1 MRVKLKINFMKPVK
15 INPLARRFL
24 SWSGKRF
31 YKSEAFSCA
40 RKLSEAEKVLIC
52 MPASIDRFAIARES
66 LPLFAEIF
74 KEKTVAV
81 FLPFLKTD
89 GYLSTPA
96 GYEVIYPQKEDLKTF
111 SVPVEKFIQRITEF
125 GFDISLDLDLDDGF
139 LNRYLCL
146 KCGIPVRFGTGM
158 RNSFPFYNIQLT
170 VLGDRSGSREVY
182 EGMAKVLKDLFA
194 KSSDTTSNQI

>member
-15 INPLARRFL
+15 INPFARRFL
-24 SWSGKRF
+24 NWSGKRF
-31 YKSEAFSCA
+31 YKSETFSCA
-40 RKLSEAEKVLIC
+40 RKLSEAQKVLIC
-52 MPASIDRFAIARES
+52 MPASMDRFAVARES

-74 KEKTVAV
+74 KEKTITV

-89 GYLSTPA
+89 GYLSTPP

-125 GFDISLDLDLDDGF
+125 GFDLSLDLDLDDGF

-146 KCGIPVRFGTGM
+146 KCGITIRFGPALK
-158 RNSFPFYNIQLT
+158 NSFPFYNIQLT
-170 VLGDRSGSREVY
+170 VFGGRSGSREVY

-194 KSSDTTSNQI
+194 KNNSTTPNPL